1 MPFWDRWTK
10 QEGSVTTT
18 VPMSNDLSGVEY
30 PDSNFENFASQGYG
44 KNEIVHACIREL
56 AISTAAPRYFVHGR
70 DSQGGLVE
78 QPASPYAK
86 LLDRPNPQNDY
97 YQWVERFITYLY
109 VAGNV
114 YVLKERNRTNKIT
127 ALWLLRPDRVTIQSS
142 DMGVNKYVYTID
154 GKEYHI
160 PPADVAHMAFPNP
173 GGDVYGLSPLSVMA
187 KTVNLDLAM
196 TDFAKLFFQNAGVPS
211 GLLKVKR
218 RISSQEE
225 ASMIRSRW
233 RSSFGGANN
242 MHRVAVLDN
251 DAEYQAMAAAPKDM
265 DLKGLHDLTETRIC
279 AVLGVPPILI
289 GANVGLARST
299 YSNYREARL
308 SFHSETVEPLVSRFV
323 RFINSNLSPDF
334 GDGLELGVDFS
345 QVLGFLDDR
354 DSQTTRVS
362 TLFNSGII
370 TLNEAREQVGQDAV
384 DTGNVRR
391 IDATTLEVPMLA
403 ESQPST
409 LAVADH
415 PMVKELEPALDVIKA
430 PPKPTERAK
439 RLTRRLLAERDA
451 LTDEFAIITER
462 YYRTLRDRAM
472 GVLGRMME
480 RSHPIEWLK
489 EQKGPEDAFGVD
501 AADALINSASAETEL
516 NDILHRAYV
525 KTSKATYRAVDDSG
539 LAGSVN
545 WSAKDPV
552 ITGILTT
559 VDGRVQMIHR
569 TTSKMLKKAI
579 ETAMSRGYTIEQL
592 TRGVPGENFP
602 GVQSLMN
609 EPIQWKARRVART
622 EIMRSQNLTTTR
634 LYEKQGFRY
643 VQASDLDGGTDNY
656 VDPAD
661 GRTCSQR
668 NGQIYRTNEAEDVM
682 DHPNGTLTWMPLP
695 SDYNPEGVRTP
706 PAVEETTEVPVPAK
720 ASTYIPRM
728 NLKKGVSGHAAAE
741 VGRAIFQTINS
752 LKSTK
757 MQKKLMEILDDPA
770 TGIKVST
777 KRSKVFKDPKTGE
790 NNILGVYSRPYKSP
804 YKNQPFL
811 GDEIFIR
818 EDSGMIAT
826 HHEIGHQLTIKGG
839 MTRDNLNIG
848 LARREG
854 RFVYTPDPDDIAFRF
869 ENAETRHIVA
879 VNKTVAAEVLGI
891 DEAVA
896 FYEEVGAAWK
906 RVNDDLNNL
915 PLKIRESKK
924 RISVTISRYAES
936 NPAEYMAEGFRAAI
950 LEPKNLMK
958 ADPMLYKV
966 MTKYFIKKTPAK
978 DVTRDVITDGF
989 TTSMTERAAGR

>member
-160 PPADVAHMAFPNP
+160 PPADVAHMSFPNP
-173 GGDVYGLSPLSVMA
+173 GGDVYGMSPLSVMA

-403 ESQPST
+403 ESQPSA
-409 LAVADH
+409 LAVAER

-489 EQKGPEDAFGVD
+489 EQKGPEDVFGVD

-545 WSAKDPV
+545 WSAKSPV

-559 VDGRVQMIHR
+559 IDGRVRMIHR
-569 TTSKMLKKAI
+569 TTSRMLEKAI
-579 ETAMSRGYTIEQL
+579 ETAMGRGYTIEQL

-720 ASTYIPRM
+720 ASTYIPRV
-728 NLKKGVSGHAAAE
+728 NANKGVSGHAAAE
-741 VGRAIFQTINS
+741 VGRAIFQTLNS

-757 MQKKLMEILDDPA
+757 MQKKLMEILDDPE
-770 TGIKVST
+770 TGVKIT
-777 KRSKVFKDPKTGE
+777 KANARSFQRKGGKASGFY
-790 NNILGVYSRPYKSP
+790 NSRTQDLYVAD
-804 YKNQPFL
+804 NA
-811 GDEIFIR
+811 
-818 EDSGMIAT
+818 GMWAT
-826 HHEIGHQLTIKGG
+826 HHEIGHALTIRGSATSVG
-839 MTRDNLNIG
+839 PYI
-848 LARREG
+848 
-854 RFVYTPDPDDIAFRF
+854 DPDDVGFWF
-869 ENAETRHIVA
+869 DNAEGIFSRIA
-879 VNKTVAAEVLGI
+879 VNKTFAGEVLGI
-891 DEAVA
+891 EKAKA
-896 FYEEVGAAWK
+896 FYDELGAAWNRVAEDVKKLPK
-906 RVNDDLNNL
+906 RMRSPEANR
-915 PLKIRESKK
+915 P
-924 RISVTISRYAES
+924 SVTITNYAET
-936 NPAEYMAEGFRAAI
+936 NPAEYMAEGFKYAI
-950 LEPKNLMK
+950 T
-958 ADPMLYKV
+958 DPESLKDKDPALYKV

-978 DVTRDVITDGF
+978 DVNRDVITDEF
-989 TTSMTERAAGR
+989 TERMRGVSTGRIDPYN

>member
-1 MPFWDRWTK
+1 MPFWDRWAK
-10 QEGSVTTT
+10 QEDSVSGT

-30 PDSNFENFASQGYG
+30 PDGNFENFAAQGYG

-56 AISTAAPRYFVHGR
+56 AVSTAAPRYFIHGR

-78 QPASPYAK
+78 QPASPYAQ
-86 LLDRPNPQNDY
+86 LLERPNAQNDF

-114 YVLKERNRTNKIT
+114 YVLKERSRTNKIT
-127 ALWLLRPDRVTIQSS
+127 ALWLLRPDRVTISPNS
-142 DMGVNKYVYTID
+142 MGAHGYLYTID
-154 GKEYHI
+154 GKEYHVT
-160 PPADVAHMAFPNP
+160 ASDMAHMAFPNP

-225 ASMIRSRW
+225 ASVIRSRW

-242 MHRVAVLDN
+242 MHRVAILDN
-251 DAEYQAMAAAPKDM
+251 DAEYQAMAAAQKDM

-279 AVLGVPPILI
+279 AVFGVPPILI

-334 GDGLELGVDFS
+334 GNDLKLGVDFS

-362 TLFNSGII
+362 TLFTSGII

-384 DTGNVRR
+384 ETGNVRR
-391 IDATTLEVPMLA
+391 IDATTLEVPMVSA
-403 ESQPST
+403 SQPST
-409 LAVADH
+409 LAIADG
-415 PMVKELEPALDVIKA
+415 PIAKELTPAELDVIKA
-430 PPKPTERAK
+430 PPKPTQRAV

-451 LTDEFAIITER
+451 LTDEFAVITER
-462 YYRTLRDRAM
+462 YYRTLRDRSM

-489 EQKGPEDAFGVD
+489 EQKGPDDAFGID
-501 AADALINSASAETEL
+501 AADALIHSASAKEEL
-516 NDILHRAYV
+516 NDILYHAYV
-525 KTSKATYRAVDDSG
+525 KTSKATYQSIDDSG
-539 LAGSVN
+539 LAGSVR

-569 TTSKMLKKAI
+569 TTQKMLKKAI
-579 ETAMSRGYTIEQL
+579 ETAMGRGYTIEQL
-592 TRGVPGENFP
+592 TRGVPGEHFP

-643 VQASDLDGGTDNY
+643 VQASDLDGGVDNY

-668 NGQIYRTNEAEDVM
+668 NGQIYRTNEAENVM

-706 PAVEETTEVPVPAK
+706 QVPDVAPEVQVETTAQN
-720 ASTYIPRM
+720 YIPRM
-728 NLKKGVSGHAAAE
+728 NIKKGVSGKAASEA
-741 VGRAIFQTINS
+741 GRAVFQTVNS
-752 LKSTK
+752 LKSKK
-757 MQKKLMEILDDPA
+757 MQKRLMEILDDPE
-770 TGIKVST
+770 TGVKVT
-777 KRSKVFKDPKTGE
+777 KANARSFG
-790 NNILGVYSRPYKSP
+790 
-804 YKNQPFL
+804 
-811 GDEIFIR
+811 
-818 EDSGMIAT
+818 SGRKKASGFYNTRTQDLFVADNAGMWST
-826 HHEIGHQLTIKGG
+826 HHEIGHALTLRGG
-839 MTRDNLNIG
+839 ATSVNRTL
-848 LARREG
+848 
-854 RFVYTPDPDDIAFRF
+854 DPDDIKFF
-869 ENAETRHIVA
+869 FQNAEGIHSRIA
-879 VNKTVAAEVLGI
+879 VNKTYAAEVLGI
-891 DEAVA
+891 DKAVE
-896 FYEEVGAAWK
+896 FYAEMGAAWNSVAKKVASLPRRLRSPEAK
-906 RVNDDLNNL
+906 R
-915 PLKIRESKK
+915 P
-924 RISVTISRYAES
+924 SVTVSNYAET
-936 NPAEYMAEGFRAAI
+936 NPAEYMAEGFKYAI
-950 LEPKNLMK
+950 TDPKKLRD
-958 ADPMLYKV
+958 ADPALYKV

-978 DVTRDVITDGF
+978 DITRDVVTEDF
-989 TTSMTERAAGR
+989 TPRMNGVSSGRIDPSN

>member
-1 MPFWDRWTK
+1 M
-10 QEGSVTTT
+10 
-18 VPMSNDLSGVEY
+18 
-30 PDSNFENFASQGYG
+30 
-44 KNEIVHACIREL
+44 
-56 AISTAAPRYFVHGR
+56 
-70 DSQGGLVE
+70 
-78 QPASPYAK
+78 
-86 LLDRPNPQNDY
+86 
-97 YQWVERFITYLY
+97 
-109 VAGNV
+109 AGNV

-160 PPADVAHMAFPNP
+160 PPADVAHMSFPNP
-173 GGDVYGLSPLSVMA
+173 GGDVYGMSPLSVMA

-403 ESQPST
+403 ESQPSA
-409 LAVADH
+409 LAVAER

-489 EQKGPEDAFGVD
+489 EQKGPEDVFGVD

-545 WSAKDPV
+545 WSAKSPV

-559 VDGRVQMIHR
+559 IDGRVRMIHR
-569 TTSKMLKKAI
+569 TTSRMLEKAI
-579 ETAMSRGYTIEQL
+579 ETAMGRGYTIEQL

-720 ASTYIPRM
+720 ASTYIPRV
-728 NLKKGVSGHAAAE
+728 NANKGVSGHAAAE
-741 VGRAIFQTINS
+741 VGRAIFQTLNS

-757 MQKKLMEILDDPA
+757 MQKKLMEILDDPE
-770 TGIKVST
+770 TGVKIT
-777 KRSKVFKDPKTGE
+777 KANARSFQRKGGKKASGFY
-790 NNILGVYSRPYKSP
+790 NSRTQDLYVAD
-804 YKNQPFL
+804 NA
-811 GDEIFIR
+811 
-818 EDSGMIAT
+818 GMWAT
-826 HHEIGHQLTIKGG
+826 HHEIGHALTIRGSATSVG
-839 MTRDNLNIG
+839 PYI
-848 LARREG
+848 
-854 RFVYTPDPDDIAFRF
+854 DPDDVGFWF
-869 ENAETRHIVA
+869 DNAEGIFSRIA
-879 VNKTVAAEVLGI
+879 VNKTFAGEVLGI
-891 DEAVA
+891 EKAKA
-896 FYEEVGAAWK
+896 FYDELGAAWNRVAEDVKKLPK
-906 RVNDDLNNL
+906 RMRSPEANR
-915 PLKIRESKK
+915 P
-924 RISVTISRYAES
+924 SVTITNYAET
-936 NPAEYMAEGFRAAI
+936 NPAEYMAEGFKYAI
-950 LEPKNLMK
+950 T
-958 ADPMLYKV
+958 DPESLKDKDPALYKV

-978 DVTRDVITDGF
+978 DVNRDVITDEF
-989 TTSMTERAAGR
+989 TERMRGVSTGRIDPYN